1 MSKETDV
8 RQNSKKLPVK
18 WNVVSWILVIASLFT
33 IHATMLL
40 MLYLGQINTF
50 DIENAC
56 AFFLFVPIPLMS
68 IFIGKRLKEKGY
80 KYKKNT
86 VVGVVMT
93 VILCLFG
100 TIGIAYIA
108 GNDYSEDYVIKVEDT
123 TNVEIPQAIRI
134 RTHDWT
140 KGRQK
145 VAKGYIYFT
154 SDVALEDAQAQAFV
168 AQIEDD
174 DRWLTE
180 VSEEIDEN
188 ICSACFTPLY
198 TYFLLYNI
206 DTKEYNVIP
215 KESGSYRFIAIG
227 YIKEMQ
233 EIEIVEYEIEFS
245 E

>member
-18 WNVVSWILVIASLFT
+18 WSVVSWILVIASLFT
-33 IHATMLL
+33 VQATLLL
-40 MLYLGQINTF
+40 MLYLSTINEY

-68 IFIGKRLKEKGY
+68 ISIGKRLKEKGY

-86 VVGVVMT
+86 VVGIVMT

-100 TIGIAYIA
+100 TMGIAYIV

-123 TNVEIPQAIRI
+123 TNVEIPEAIRI

-140 KGRQK
+140 KGTQK
-145 VAKGYIYFT
+145 VAKGYVYFT
-154 SDVALEDAQAQAFV
+154 SDIALEEPQAQEFV
-168 AQIEDD
+168 VQIEKD
-174 DRWLTE
+174 DRWLKE

-233 EIEIVEYEIEFS
+233 EIEIVEFEIEFP